1 MTIIYHLFIAFVSV
15 IVIWF
20 LSGILIDATDR
31 VAKRYHKPGFFVAF
45 FVLGFLTSI
54 SEISVMFNA
63 TLGGVPSVSAGNLIG
78 ASFVIF
84 LLLIPLLAIAGNGVS
99 THPILRKRN
108 LFLLL
113 QVVLVP
119 SIFALDGLFTRTEGW
134 ICILLY
140 GLIVYAVHKKA
151 PSEEIAADTIL
162 HVHHELLSKRKATA
176 LDCLKILIGALS
188 IFFAGKLL
196 VGEAIYFSHLLQ
208 VPPSFIGLL
217 LLSIGTNIPE
227 ITIALRCVLGKHKGI
242 AFGDYM
248 GSAAANTPLLGV
260 LVLLNGNFTV
270 ERSEFIPTFF
280 LMFPGVILFYI
291 FSFSKATLSR
301 KEGVFLILFY
311 VAFVVIQIVNITFV
325 APQTHGAA
333 PLLGSI

>member
-1 MTIIYHLFIAFVSV
+1 MNIPYHIFIAFASV

-54 SEISVMFNA
+54 SEISVMVNA
-63 TLGGVPSVSAGNLIG
+63 TIGGVPSVSAGNLIG

-84 LLLIPLLAIAGNGVS
+84 LLLIPLLAIVGNGVS

-113 QVVLVP
+113 QVVVIP
-119 SIFALDGLFTRTEGW
+119 SVFALDGLLTRTEGL
-134 ICILLY
+134 ICIFLY
-140 GLIVYAVHKKA
+140 SLIVYAVHKRA
-151 PSEEIAADTIL
+151 PLEEITSQTIAN
-162 HVHHELLSKRKATA
+162 VHHELLPKRKATIT
-176 LDCLKILIGALS
+176 DSVKILIGALS

-196 VGEAIYFSHLLQ
+196 VDEALFFSQFLQ

-227 ITIALRCVLGKHKGI
+227 ISIALRCVLGKHKNI

-248 GSAAANTPLLGV
+248 GSAAANTPLLGI
-260 LVLLNGNFTV
+260 LILLNGDFAV
-270 ERSEFIPTFF
+270 ENSEFIPTFL

-291 FSFSKATLSR
+291 FSFSKEKLSR
-301 KEGVFLILFY
+301 KEGTILLLFY
-311 VAFVVIQIVNITFV
+311 IAFVIIQIVNIIRI